1 MNGAQ
6 LHLAVNH
13 LPVVAL
19 LIGTLMFGV
28 ALALKKDSVRQTALV
43 LLVLAGLGGAGAYF
57 SGEPAEEVVED
68 IPSVSESVIHDHE
81 EAAEFAFIATVVVA
95 VLAAGALVT
104 ERRRAVPPM
113 LNGALLVAGLL
124 TTGAMMRTAH
134 LGGLIRHPE
143 LTSPGVA
150 LDTTRS
156 GDRDD

>member
-43 LLVLAGLGGAGAYF
+43 LLILAGISGAGAYF

-68 IPSVSESVIHDHE
+68 IPAVSESVIHDHE
-81 EAAEFAFIATVVVA
+81 EAAELAIIATAIVA

-104 ERRRAVPPM
+104 ERRRAVPPL
-113 LNGALLVAGLL
+113 LNSALLVAGLL
-124 TTGAMMRTAH
+124 TTGAMLRTAH

-143 LTSPGVA
+143 IASPGVELNKA
-150 LDTTRS
+150 RA

>member
-13 LPVVAL
+13 LPVVTL

-43 LLVLAGLGGAGAYF
+43 LLVLAGLGGAGAFF

-68 IPSVSESVIHDHE
+68 IPTVSESVIHDHE
-81 EAAEFAFIATVVVA
+81 EAAELAIVATAVVA
-95 VLAAGALVT
+95 VLAAAALIT
-104 ERRRAVPPM
+104 ERRRTVPPM
-113 LNGALLVAGLL
+113 LNTGLLVAGLL

-143 LTSPGVA
+143 LAPPGVELQKA
-150 LDTTRS
+150 RAEDP
-156 GDRDD
+156 DD